1 MVDIFSFD
9 LYLFLQAFFL
19 LFSILNAVGNAPI
32 FLLMTADM
40 ADKRK
45 RIISES
51 VFIAFVILII
61 FAYLGWFIFQLLG
74 TTIDDFKIAGGII
87 LFIIAFDYLR
97 EARSKVKS
105 IDSSEIAAFPLAT
118 PLLAGPGAISTVMI
132 LMNPPYG
139 PLITSVVIVSNCLLA
154 WLILMQ
160 GEIIR
165 RILGKNGTR
174 VLTRIMG
181 LLIAAI
187 AVTFVREG
195 IMAIII

>member
-1 MVDIFSFD
+1 MEIFSFD
-9 LYLFLQAFFL
+9 PYLFLQAFFL

-32 FLLMTADM
+32 FLSLTADM
-40 ADKRK
+40 ADKRQK
-45 RIISES
+45 IITES
-51 VFIAFVILII
+51 IFIAFVILIV

-87 LFIIAFDYLR
+87 LFIIAYDYLR
-97 EARSKVKS
+97 GEASKVKRV
-105 IDSSEIAAFPLAT
+105 DAREIAAFPLAT

-139 PLITSVVIVSNCLLA
+139 PLITSAVIISNCLLA
-154 WLILMQ
+154 WIILRQ
-160 GEIIR
+160 GKIVQ

-174 VLTRIMG
+174 VFTRIMG

-187 AVTFVREG
+187 AITFVREG
-195 IMAIII
+195 IMAIIG